1 MTDTNSQEN
10 QETTPIKHNR
20 TAPPF
25 FLIFILPLAMYA
37 FGTFKLFMEF
47 FKSNFSD
54 EKIVKKIG
62 LFKVILFV
70 VAFFIIYGLVVQEMS
85 KTCDVGTNNFA
96 LSALLYTFVPLV
108 FIFGTIIVLLTVA
121 PGWKSPFSN
130 TIGFFIVKN
139 VIERKWFKVPD
150 WIESSNSTT
159 QETNDKLNQIKI
171 FNNNNNKTYFI
182 NELTPTNFNNALD
195 KLSIGNEGDK
205 TFNLKKKIDDDP
217 DSVEVKEALYR
228 AVVIKDLISEA
239 IWLLI
244 GATLSFSTSH
254 VYSLG
259 HKCGDIT
266 DEDSLSDMIDTDAA
280 EQQLTAQTDS
290 TSSSI

>member
-1 MTDTNSQEN
+1 MSDTNSQEN

-47 FKSNFSD
+47 KKSDFSD
-54 EKIVKKIG
+54 QKIVKKIG

-139 VIERKWFKVPD
+139 IIERKLFKVQD
-150 WIESSNSTT
+150 WIVGESN
-159 QETNDKLNQIKI
+159 TNNDAAKQIRI
-171 FNNNNNKTYFI
+171 FNNNNKTYFI

-195 KLSIGNEGDK
+195 KLSIGPDK
-205 TFNLKKKIDDDP
+205 TFPFKKKVDEDP
-217 DSVEVKEALYR
+217 ESVEVEEALYR

-266 DEDSLSDMIDTDAA
+266 DEDSLGDMIDTDAA
-280 EQQLTAQTDS
+280 EQQLTAQSDS
-290 TSSSI
+290 TSSST